1 MKQAIY
7 YFEIGENIQKMD
19 CIKRQKCKK
28 DTKNGLRYEGNRV
41 SIFIENREMFLKQ

>member
-7 YFEIGENIQKMD
+7 YLKIGENIQKMD

-28 DTKNGLRYEGNRV
+28 DTKMDCDMGRIVLA
-41 SIFIENREMFLKQ
+41 FL